1 MKREIMEAAGI
12 CGIFGTIAGWII
24 TSKKKKDLINYKDFR
39 INKFQK
45 YFDVTNEWVRLKNQ
59 GRNLEEFFVKNG
71 WMHIAIYGM
80 GELGHRLVEELKE
93 SKITIEYA
101 IDEHIEKVSSEIEV
115 KAPAKELEPVD
126 VIVVTPFFEYP
137 VVEDKLME
145 LVDYPIIS
153 LEDVV
158 FFM

>member
-1 MKREIMEAAGI
+1 MKGKIIGAAGI
-12 CGIFGTIAGWII
+12 LGIFGTAAGWIV
-24 TSKKKKDLINYKDFR
+24 SAKKKKDLLNYKDFR

-59 GRNLEEFFVKNG
+59 GRNLEEFFLKNG
-71 WMHIAIYGM
+71 WKHIAVYGM
-80 GELGHRLVEELKE
+80 GELGHRLVEELAQ
-93 SKITIEYA
+93 SRISIEYA
-101 IDEHIEKVSSEIEV
+101 IDEHTDKVISEIVV
-115 KAPAKELEPVD
+115 KAPGDELTQVD

>member
-1 MKREIMEAAGI
+1 MKGKIIGTAGILGMLGTAAGWMVS
-12 CGIFGTIAGWII
+12 A
-24 TSKKKKDLINYKDFR
+24 KKKKELLNYKDFR

-59 GRNLEEFFVKNG
+59 GRNLEEFFLKNG
-71 WMHIAIYGM
+71 WTHIAVYGM
-80 GELGHRLVEELKE
+80 GELGHRLVEELNG
-93 SKITIEYA
+93 SRVSIDYA
-101 IDEHIEKVSSEIEV
+101 IDEHIDKVLSEIEV
-115 KAPAKELEPVD
+115 KEPDCGLPSVD
-126 VIVVTPFFEYP
+126 VIVVTPFFEYS